1 MPRMSY
7 LTFTDSLLLVS
18 FLTMSATIPESLFAN
33 SLMRA
38 GRRTEAVRLDRVC
51 RWAFPLT
58 YTLLI
63 AGTVSWFSLV

>member
-1 MPRMSY
+1 
-7 LTFTDSLLLVS
+7 
-18 FLTMSATIPESLFAN
+18 MSATIPESLFAN

-38 GRRTEAVRLDRVC
+38 GRRTAAVRLDRVC

-63 AGTVSWFSLV
+63 AGTVSWFSLL